1 MGRAVASPRV
11 RVLRRARTKTRLV
24 AGFGS
29 GLIRAGSRDLGMRGG
44 DHGVH
49 KPRSPV
55 TAPHRMLTAHT
66 GYEIEPTGLIV
77 TTPAQRSSEGPPDVA
92 AG

>member
-1 MGRAVASPRV
+1 V
-11 RVLRRARTKTRLV
+11 V
-24 AGFGS
+24 AGNDDCEADRS
-29 GLIRAGSRDLGMRGG
+29 GNFYDFSAPALERGCEWRGG